1 MKTSTKIAAALCLF
15 NSANIYALGV
25 GDIVTSTAL
34 NQVLKAKIPLISS
47 KGEDP
52 TNVHI
57 NIASID
63 IFKRAGIDR
72 PHYLTELKFEPVLS
86 ENGEIV
92 IDVSSSSNIKEPFV
106 NFILEVEWPEGR
118 TLKEFTI
125 LLDPPSTMP
134 ISRSPTIKRATAQE
148 TTIKPAEKKTPKKN
162 TSRVSSST
170 PIGNQYGP
178 TKHRDNVWDIAKNLV
193 KNSPS
198 ATHQQMMMA
207 LYDNNPK
214 AFYKKNINA
223 LKKGVILQ
231 APSSTQLQNRT
242 AVQAKADF
250 NEQNVLWK
258 SSVSQKTQKLKK
270 PLKKSHKETKN
281 SALGNKQKVNTNPEL
296 SLLSLKDKKPTTSSS
311 AGNTDTAEAPKNSNN
326 ASIQASA
333 AIEMATSLEEQNK
346 EVTLRLTELELQVEK
361 LQRLLVL
368 KNEQLTQLQ
377 IPATLPVSH
386 TPPILKEAGEN
397 EISEWLQV
405 NSTYIYTGGGLI
417 ILLLALLLARRK
429 NGKPEDDAPTPS
441 VSSEQNIQADALKK
455 VDEPAPT
462 TLFSTPE
469 EPLLSEFTST
479 EFNSAQQLQESDPIT
494 ESDVY
499 IAYGRYQQAEDIIQ
513 NALENEPDNQAY
525 TLKLLDVFY
534 ASSNAERF
542 EEVAASLTMLKDSDP
557 QAWASIEKMGAELSP
572 NSTLF
577 NTPGSVETTAENDQ
591 DDFGLE
597 PTYEHVTDDTKADET
612 DSGAEA
618 QGIDNGID
626 FNIVEPELATDE
638 GVDSTDNDNK
648 KDFEFDFDLI
658 QPTQNLDESTPDNF
672 DLDTL
677 ESDDTRLSLAQAY
690 IEMEDYISAKE
701 SLLEVLETG
710 NLEQQQ
716 TAQDMLDKLP

>member
-1 MKTSTKIAAALCLF
+1 MKTTTKLAAALCLF

-25 GDIVTSTAL
+25 GDIVTSTSL

-57 NIASID
+57 NIASVD
-63 IFKRAGIDR
+63 TFKKAGIDR

-86 ENGEIV
+86 NNGEIV

-125 LLDPPSTMP
+125 LLDPPSVMP
-134 ISRSPTIKRATAQE
+134 ISRSPAIKHATAQE
-148 TTIKPAEKKTPKKN
+148 TVIKPAEKKTLKKN
-162 TSRVSSST
+162 TSADVSSNT
-170 PIGNQYGP
+170 PISDEYGP
-178 TKHRDNVWDIAKNLV
+178 TKRRDNVWDIAKNLV
-193 KNSPS
+193 KNSS
-198 ATHQQMMMA
+198 DATHQQMMMA

-223 LKKGVILQ
+223 LKRGVILQ
-231 APSSTQLQNRT
+231 VPTSAQLQSRT
-242 AVQAKADF
+242 TAQAKADF
-250 NEQNVLWK
+250 NDQNTLWK
-258 SSVSQKTQKLKK
+258 SSVSRKAQQTI
-270 PLKKSHKETKN
+270 KKSSNKSNKENKN
-281 SALGNKQKVNTNPEL
+281 IELVDKSNVNTQSKL
-296 SLLSLKDKKPTTSSS
+296 SLLSLKDEQPSTSSS
-311 AGNTDTAEAPKNSNN
+311 VENTDTAKTPENSNSP
-326 ASIQASA
+326 SIQASA

-346 EVTLRLTELELQVEK
+346 EVKLRLSELELQVEK

-377 IPATLPVSH
+377 VPATEPVTK
-386 TPPILKEAGEN
+386 TPLLKETGEN

-405 NSTYIYTGGGLI
+405 NSTYIYSGGGLV

-429 NGKPEDDAPTPS
+429 KDQPEDAVPAPS
-441 VSSEQNIQADALKK
+441 VNLDIDNKPDTFKE
-455 VDEPAPT
+455 VDEPEET
-462 TLFSTPE
+462 TLFSSTE

-479 EFNSAQQLQESDPIT
+479 EFNSAQHPQESDPLT

-513 NALENEPDNQAY
+513 NALESEPDNQTY
-525 TLKLLDVFY
+525 KLKLLDVFY

-542 EEVAASLTMLKDSDP
+542 EEVAASLIILKDSDP
-557 QAWASIEKMGAELSP
+557 ASWANIEKMGSEINPA
-572 NSTLF
+572 STLF
-577 NTPGSVETTAENDQ
+577 NRPSSVDTATDINP

-597 PTYEHVTDDTKADET
+597 VA
-612 DSGAEA
+612 AEDVVDVEA
-618 QGIDNGID
+618 EPEQSTDNGID
-626 FNIVEPELATDE
+626 FNLDEPELAVDHDD
-638 GVDSTDNDNK
+638 DSTDNDNK

-658 QPTQNLDESTPDNF
+658 QPTPHLDESSSEN
-672 DLDTL
+672 LDSDDL

-701 SLLEVLETG
+701 SLLEVLESGST
-710 NLEQQQ
+710 EQQQ
-716 TAQDMLDKLP
+716 TAQEVLDKLP